1 MVGKLM
7 NLNKKTDDYVSAKI
21 TPFLFTVITIFIL
34 SSFAQTK
41 KLPINKNNLIGA
53 YGGDEETENAY
64 FGIFQD
70 SIYYPDSD
78 IWEQYELKGDTII
91 ITNLDNKKEKNLIL
105 KLSTDSLVIYDL
117 DFKIERHLNRRN

>member
-1 MVGKLM
+1 M
-7 NLNKKTDDYVSAKI
+7 YHAKI

-34 SSFAQTK
+34 SSFAQAK
-41 KLPINKNNLIGA
+41 KLTINKNNLIGA

-91 ITNLDNKKEKNLIL
+91 ITNLENKKEKNLIL

-117 DFKIERHLNRRN
+117 DFKIERHLNRRK